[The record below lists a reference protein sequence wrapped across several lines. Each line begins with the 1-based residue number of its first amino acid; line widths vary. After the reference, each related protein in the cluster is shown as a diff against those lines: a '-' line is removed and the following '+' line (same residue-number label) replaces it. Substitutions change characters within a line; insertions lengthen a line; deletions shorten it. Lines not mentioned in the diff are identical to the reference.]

1 MGDGVHA
8 WNDLPIRG
16 FNGNIVNLFTDDE
29 EQGYD
34 SVMSLN
40 GLSKIFKYIVSNG
53 SHIDVGND
61 WTILDELNN
70 IDKCGFYIVILVLYM
85 IEKSY

>member
-1 MGDGVHA
+1 MADIIQFRRDTLERWSEFNPTLAEGEIGFVLDSPNQYKVGDGVHG

-40 GLSKIFKYIVSNG
+40 GLSKIFK
-53 SHIDVGND
+53 
-61 WTILDELNN
+61 
-70 IDKCGFYIVILVLYM
+70 
-85 IEKSY
+85 